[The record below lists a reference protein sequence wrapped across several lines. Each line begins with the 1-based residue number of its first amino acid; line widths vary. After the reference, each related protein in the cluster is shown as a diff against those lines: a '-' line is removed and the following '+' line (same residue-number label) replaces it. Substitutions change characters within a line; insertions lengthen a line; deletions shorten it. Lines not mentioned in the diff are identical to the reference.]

1 MGHFKGPSE
10 QTLTVKQKKEPSY
23 KNYKKYIHKIT
34 SIMNRN
40 VKPISLYPNNKSIH
54 SLFTFKNLAPTFKVN
69 EKVYKL
75 FDPFERSSFLHKQ
88 SIQLG

>member
-1 MGHFKGPSE
+1 
-10 QTLTVKQKKEPSY
+10 
-23 KNYKKYIHKIT
+23 
-34 SIMNRN
+34 MNRN